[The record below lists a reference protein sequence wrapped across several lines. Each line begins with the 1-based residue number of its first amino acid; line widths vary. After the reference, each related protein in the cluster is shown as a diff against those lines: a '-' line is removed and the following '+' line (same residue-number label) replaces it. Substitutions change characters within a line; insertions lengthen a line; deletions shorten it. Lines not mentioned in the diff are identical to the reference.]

1 MWTKKKTRY
10 ELYTGNFTG
19 VIVASDY
26 RELRFFWAIYYTK
39 FLHPVDNQKP
49 PPVEDQMLTSSNYE
63 YSLQD
68 AKRAVQERILE
79 YKITDG
85 VGKAQYKQMAV

>member
-1 MWTKKKTRY
+1 MWTKKKNRY

-19 VIVASDY
+19 LIIAAKHPDF
-26 RELRFFWAIYYTK
+26 RFFWAIYHSGY
-39 FLHPVDNQKP
+39 LHPTDERKP
-49 PPVEDQMLTSSNYE
+49 PSVEDQMLASSNYE
-63 YSLQD
+63 NSLRD
-68 AKRAVQERILE
+68 AKKAVQERILE